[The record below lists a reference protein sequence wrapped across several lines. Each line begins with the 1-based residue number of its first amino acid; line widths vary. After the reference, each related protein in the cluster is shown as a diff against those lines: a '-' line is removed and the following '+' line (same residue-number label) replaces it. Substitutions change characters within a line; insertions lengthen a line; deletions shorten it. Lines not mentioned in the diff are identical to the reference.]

1 MIVVTTRVPV
11 TATLEDEFEQRL
23 FDRLG
28 LLERHAGFL
37 RLEVLR
43 PSPVIVAGVPAGH
56 SDSFVIL
63 TYWESPEHFAA
74 WAQSPDFS
82 RAHAR
87 RAAGD
92 HFSGSVAYEVH
103 EVIQNSAA

>member
-11 TATLEDEFEQRL
+11 AAVEEAEYEERL

-28 LLERHAGFL
+28 LIERHPGFV

-43 PSPVIVAGVPAGH
+43 PTPILIAGVPVGH
-56 SDSFVIL
+56 SDSFVVL
-63 TYWESPEHFAA
+63 TYWEGPKQFAA
-74 WAQSPDFS
+74 WAQSEDFG

-87 RAAGD
+87 RAAAD
-92 HFSGSVAYEVH
+92 HFSGPVVYEVH
-103 EVIQNSAA
+103 EIIDRAR